1 MSQETISPETIE
13 PIAVQSWT
21 QSIIRPT
28 LIILM
33 VTAIM
38 GAVLS
43 AINLLVPEQN
53 WTYTF
58 LICFGLILESHFTTV
73 WLNQPARRSVEHLR
87 YRAAELFVI
96 ALFIRIVTWAI
107 QGSWPETGAWLA
119 YLSDPILLFRDGYFW
134 GTLILSIIA
143 WQRTIAIS
151 SSFSRMKPDDAERA
165 YYGRPRQE
173 RDPGSQP
180 MSDDR
185 SHLLHNFAQQFL
197 GGGMVVLFC
206 AALASFDLPQ
216 LDTMEHLF
224 SDGITRLGLSPGML
238 ASLLLYF
245 LCGFL
250 LLSQGRLAVLEMR
263 WLAGEA
269 TQRRP
274 IGRHWLR
281 RTLFVLLAVGLFA
294 AFLPIGSTM
303 PFMRIL
309 NLILF
314 VIINFI
320 TLLVYL
326 VSMLIYLLLSIIFPR
341 SADPEGSSAPPPPPP
356 PPPQMEPAAVNETL
370 QIIFSSAFWAVVVI
384 MSIAAVLFFLRDRGF
399 RINNTTLRR
408 IWLTLRL
415 WWRQLR
421 QGINDQMQDIQ
432 GSLQTLFY
440 RDKKT
445 ADGGQPPWRF
455 IRLNALSPREKIR
468 YFYLSTVKRADQSGV
483 ERQKSETPL
492 EFAVD
497 LKTNWPE
504 AEEEIDELTQ
514 AFLEARYSPA
524 PIEETDIPP
533 IQKQWKQL
541 KSNLR
546 KRRQNRNTPPEN

>member
-21 QSIIRPT
+21 QSVIRPT

-33 VTAIM
+33 VTAII
-38 GAVLS
+38 GAILS
-43 AINLLVPEQN
+43 AISLLFPEEN

-58 LICFGLILESHFTTV
+58 LICVGVILESHFTTV
-73 WLNQPARRSVEHLR
+73 WLNQPARRSVDHLR

-107 QGSWPETGAWLA
+107 QGNWPETGAWLA
-119 YLSDPILLFRDGYFW
+119 YLSDPILLFSDGYFW
-134 GTLILSIIA
+134 GALILSIIA

-165 YYGRPRQE
+165 YYSRPRQE

-180 MSDDR
+180 ISDDR

-206 AALASFDLPQ
+206 AALASFDLPELSNLGNP
-216 LDTMEHLF
+216 LDA
-224 SDGITRLGLSPGML
+224 GIARLGLSPAML
-238 ASLLLYF
+238 TSLLLYF

-281 RTLFVLLAVGLFA
+281 RTLYVLLAVGLIA

-320 TLLVYL
+320 TMFIYL
-326 VSMLIYLLLSIIFPR
+326 ISMLIYLLLSIFMPNSDNTE
-341 SADPEGSSAPPPPPP
+341 SASATPPPR
-356 PPPQMEPAAVNETL
+356 PQPTQVEPVQVNETL
-370 QIIFSSAFWAVVVI
+370 QIIFSSAFWAFVLI
-384 MSIAAVLFFLRDRGF
+384 MGIAAVLFFLRDRGF
-399 RINNTTLRR
+399 KINNTLLQR
-408 IWLTLRL
+408 IWLTLTL

-432 GSLQTLFY
+432 GSIQTLFF
-440 RDKKT
+440 RDNKT
-445 ADGGQPPWRF
+445 ADSSQPPWRF
-455 IRLNALSPREKIR
+455 VRLNALSPREKIQ

-546 KRRQNRNTPPEN
+546 KRRRK